1 MSFLTVEFAPR
12 PNKHREF
19 VLTLQPLVEMTRQEQ
34 GCTNFR
40 LFHDA
45 QDQVAYLLVGDWE
58 SPEHLDSYLQ
68 SDLFQVLLGTASL
81 LQEPPKVRVN
91 GIPPA
96 TVRATDKIWARRGT
110 AAEQPG
116 P

>member
-1 MSFLTVEFAPR
+1 MEVVPLPK
-12 PNKHREF
+12 KHREF
-19 VLTLQPLVEMTRQEQ
+19 LLTIQPLVEMTLQEQ

-45 QDQVAYLLVGDWE
+45 QDQVVYLLVGDWE
-58 SPEHLDSYLQ
+58 SPGHLDHYLQ

-81 LQEPPKVRVN
+81 LRQPPKIRVN
-91 GIPPA
+91 GTPNEPI
-96 TVRATDKIWARRGT
+96 T
-110 AAEQPG
+110 G

>member
-1 MSFLTVEFAPR
+1 MSFLTVEFVPR
-12 PNKHREF
+12 PKKHREF
-19 VLTLQPLVEMTRQEQ
+19 VLTIQPLVEMTRQEQ

-58 SPEHLDSYLQ
+58 SPGHLDRYLQ

-81 LQEPPKVRVN
+81 LREPPKIRVDGVTRETIRGN
-91 GIPPA
+91 DK
-96 TVRATDKIWARRGT
+96 VRAKRGALT
-110 AAEQPG
+110 EQPG